1 MDEEFEAHFVVFSLF
16 LSVGL
21 GLGFVS
27 SVALLK
33 IAEME
38 YCGTNS
44 YFLKLLLDK
53 KYALPYRVLDAVLLH
68 FVRFTDDDRDLPV
81 IWHQSLLTFVQRYKN
96 ELSEE
101 DKEKLR
107 HLMRQHKHYLVT
119 PEIQRELLNS
129 RNRGQKDDSNA
140 LASMVQKFSK
150 APMQEDVWNMPE
162 VVIGMDED

>member
-1 MDEEFEAHFVVFSLF
+1 MACSVIEGMWVVSAINHRHANQTGCWFVSRSVPSLSSVWMKNLRPIFFVFSLF

-81 IWHQSLLTFVQRYKN
+81 IWHQSLLTFVQR
-96 ELSEE
+96 
-101 DKEKLR
+101 
-107 HLMRQHKHYLVT
+107 
-119 PEIQRELLNS
+119 
-129 RNRGQKDDSNA
+129 
-140 LASMVQKFSK
+140 
-150 APMQEDVWNMPE
+150 
-162 VVIGMDED
+162 

>member
-1 MDEEFEAHFVVFSLF
+1 MLQKVSIPVLH
-16 LSVGL
+16 
-21 GLGFVS
+21 S

-53 KYALPYRVLDAVLLH
+53 KYALPYRVLDAVLSH
-68 FVRFTDDDRDLPV
+68 FVRFIEDDRDLPV

-101 DKEKLR
+101 DKERLKQLTR
-107 HLMRQHKHYLVT
+107 RQKHYQVT
-119 PEIQRELLNS
+119 PEIHRELLNS
-129 RNRGQKDDSNA
+129 RNRGQKDHNVSIFP
-140 LASMVQKFSK
+140 MKVEK
-150 APMQEDVWNMPE
+150 AVLKEDMWNLPE
-162 VVIGMDED
+162 VQISMDED

>member
-1 MDEEFEAHFVVFSLF
+1 VIMG
-16 LSVGL
+16 SVIQKVSIPVL
-21 GLGFVS
+21 HS